1 MSGRVGLVAGLLL
14 VAALL
19 LALSWWGW
27 RQGGLALLQLGLG
40 ACG

>member
-1 MSGRVGLVAGLLL
+1 VSMRQWLGGGLL
-14 VAALL
+14 AGALL

-40 ACG
+40 AC

>member
-1 MSGRVGLVAGLLL
+1 MSMRQWLGAGLLL
-14 VAALL
+14 AGAL

-40 ACG
+40 AC

>member
-1 MSGRVGLVAGLLL
+1 MSSRLWLGAGLLL
-14 VAALL
+14 AVAAL

-40 ACG
+40 AC